1 MRIRDFLV
9 RELGRRQV
17 VLFFLLATLLYILPL
32 ILADF
37 PYIDD
42 NWRTLAAGNAWAGQG
57 RLFMDWLYQA
67 LTFTGAAP
75 NIFPLPLLLATIAMS
90 FALTRLTFHYFPEPT
105 LACCLVVLPLWYNP
119 FLLQNLSYQYDGAG
133 MALSLVAAIYAITF
147 CSASRIQRWLVPSVL
162 LALAIGLYQ
171 ISLNVFLGLCCLE
184 LLRNVHG
191 RMPWSAL
198 WCQSGWRL
206 AQLLLAVL
214 IYSVTAYPF
223 TDHGRTQLLNAS
235 ADPLLQIGINIG
247 RVMEK
252 IALLFHGGYTMVFI
266 VLVLCA
272 VFGALQLG
280 RQIRERK
287 MSRAKGLLLS
297 FICLLALPLIVL
309 LVPGMTLL
317 FRDFNE
323 GARTLMGFGVLLM
336 LLFYLAWLGL
346 MPLHQRLPLVLA
358 IPLLATLSLS
368 FAYGRVLTMEKT
380 FASNAL
386 YSLSHDISS
395 HRELREAKRIYI
407 SVTYSDRWLAG
418 AVGTFKQLPVLQY
431 LLNIDYFMLA
441 ENLPSAGITNVVA
454 ERERRNATHVGLMG
468 YPPLVDSLY
477 YRLYLIGD
485 YGFIVMKEPPH
496 GRLLQ
501 W

>member
-1 MRIRDFLV
+1 MRMSDFLV

-17 VLFFLLATLLYILPL
+17 VLFFLLATTLYILPL

-42 NWRTLAAGNAWAGQG
+42 NWRTLAAGNVWAGQG

-75 NIFPLPLLLATIAMS
+75 NIFPLPLLLATVAMS
-90 FALTRLTFHYFPEPT
+90 LALTRLTFHYFPEPT
-105 LACCLVVLPLWYNP
+105 LACCLVPLPLWYNP

-133 MALSLVAAIYAITF
+133 MALSLVAVIYAITF
-147 CSASRIQRWLVPSVL
+147 CGTSRIQRWLVPSVL
-162 LALAIGLYQ
+162 LTLAIGLYQ
-171 ISLNVFLGLCCLE
+171 VSLNVFLGLCCVE
-184 LLRNVHG
+184 LLRNVH
-191 RMPWSAL
+191 RRVPWAEFWRL
-198 WCQSGWRL
+198 SGWRL
-206 AQLLLAVL
+206 AQLVLAVL
-214 IYSVTAYPF
+214 IYAVTAYPF
-223 TDHGRTQLLNAS
+223 TESGRTELLNGS

-252 IALLFHGGYTMVFI
+252 VALLFHGGYTTVFI

-272 VFGALQLG
+272 LFGGVRLG
-280 RQIRERK
+280 RQIRLRNEPT
-287 MSRAKGLLLS
+287 AQGLLLG
-297 FICLLALPLIVL
+297 FICLLTLPLIVL

-323 GARTLMGFGVLLM
+323 GARTLMGFGVLLI
-336 LLFYLAWLGL
+336 LLFYLAYVGL
-346 MPLHQRLPLVLA
+346 TSLHSRLPLLLA

-368 FAYGRVLTMEKT
+368 FAYGRVLMMEKT
-380 FASNAL
+380 FANSAL
-386 YSLSHDISS
+386 YSLSQDISS
-395 HRELREAKRIYI
+395 HRELREAKRIYM

-418 AVGTFKQLPVLQY
+418 AEGTFRQLPVLRY

-454 ERERRNATHVGLMG
+454 ERERRNATRVGYQG
-468 YPPLVDSLY
+468 FPALVDRLY
-477 YRLYLIGD
+477 YRIYLIGD

-496 GRLLQ
+496 GRLLS

>member
-1 MRIRDFLV
+1 MRISDFLV

-75 NIFPLPLLLATIAMS
+75 NIFPLPLLFASVGMS
-90 FALTRLTFHYFPEPT
+90 LALTRLTFDYFPEPT
-105 LACCLVVLPLWYNP
+105 LACCLVPLPLWYNP

-133 MALSLVAAIYAITF
+133 TALSLVAVIYAITF
-147 CSASRIQRWLVPSVL
+147 CAASHIQRWLVPSVL

-184 LLRNVHG
+184 LLRNVHQ
-191 RMPWSAL
+191 RVPWDEL
-198 WCQSGWRL
+198 WRRSGWRL

-223 TDHGRTQLLNAS
+223 TDHGRTQLLKVS

-252 IALLFHGGYTMVFI
+252 VELLFHGGYTMVFI
-266 VLVLCA
+266 ALVLCA
-272 VFGALQLG
+272 VFGAVQLG
-280 RQIRERK
+280 RRIRERN

-297 FICLLALPLIVL
+297 FSCLLALPLIVL

-336 LLFYLAWLGL
+336 LLFYLAWVGL

-358 IPLLATLSLS
+358 IPLLAALSLS
-368 FAYGRVLTMEKT
+368 FAYGRVLMMEKAL
-380 FASNAL
+380 ASSAL

-418 AVGTFKQLPVLQY
+418 AVGTFKQLPVLHY

-454 ERERRNATHVGLMG
+454 ERERRNATRVGYQG
-468 YPPLVDSLY
+468 FPALVDSLY
-477 YRLYLIGD
+477 YRIYLIGD
-485 YGFIVMKEPPH
+485 YGFIVMTDPRP
-496 GRLLQ
+496 
-501 W
+501 

>member
-67 LTFTGAAP
+67 LTFSGAAP
-75 NIFPLPLLLATIAMS
+75 NIFPLPLLLAMVAMS
-90 FALTRLTFHYFPEPT
+90 FALKRLTFHYFPEPT
-105 LACCLVVLPLWYNP
+105 LACCLVPLPLWYNP

-133 MALSLVAAIYAITF
+133 MALSLVAVIYAITF
-147 CSASRIQRWLVPSVL
+147 CGASRIQRWLVPSVL

-171 ISLNVFLGLCCLE
+171 ISLNVFLGLCCLD
-184 LLRNVHG
+184 LLRNVH
-191 RMPWSAL
+191 RRVPWDEL
-198 WCQSGWRL
+198 WHRSGWRL
-206 AQLLLAVL
+206 AQGLLAVL

-223 TDHGRTQLLNAS
+223 TDHGRTQLLKAS

-252 IALLFHGGYTMVFI
+252 VALLFHGGYTVVFI
-266 VLVLCA
+266 SLVLCA
-272 VFGALQLG
+272 VFGGVQLG
-280 RQIRERK
+280 RRIRERN
-287 MSRAKGLLLS
+287 MSRANGLLLS
-297 FICLLALPLIVL
+297 FGCLLALPLIVL

-346 MPLHQRLPLVLA
+346 MPLDQRLPLVLA

-380 FASNAL
+380 FASSTL

-395 HRELREAKRIYI
+395 RRELREAKRIYI
-407 SVTYSDRWLAG
+407 SVTYSDRWMAG
-418 AVGTFKQLPVLQY
+418 AVGTFKQLPVLPY

-454 ERERRNATHVGLMG
+454 ERERRNATRVGLMG
-468 YPPLVDSLY
+468 YRPLVDSLY

>member
-1 MRIRDFLV
+1 MRISDFLV

-17 VLFFLLATLLYILPL
+17 VLFFLLATMLYILPL

-42 NWRTLAAGNAWAGQG
+42 NWRTLAAGNVWTGQG
-57 RLFMDWLYQA
+57 RLFMDWLYKA

-75 NIFPLPLLLATIAMS
+75 NIFPLPLLLATLAMS
-90 FALTRLTFHYFPEPT
+90 LALTRLTFHYFPEPT
-105 LACCLVVLPLWYNP
+105 LACCLVPLPLWYNP

-133 MALSLVAAIYAITF
+133 MALSLVAVIYAITF
-147 CSASRIQRWLVPSVL
+147 CGTSRIQRWLVPSVL

-171 ISLNVFLGLCCLE
+171 ISLNVFLGLCCVE
-184 LLRNVHG
+184 LLRIVH
-191 RMPWSAL
+191 RRVPWAEFR
-198 WCQSGWRL
+198 CRSGWRL
-206 AQLLLAVL
+206 AQLVLGVL
-214 IYSVTAYPF
+214 IYAVTAYPF
-223 TDHGRTQLLNAS
+223 TESGRTELLNGS
-235 ADPLLQIGINIG
+235 ADPLLQIGINFR

-252 IALLFHGGYTMVFI
+252 VALLFHGGYATVFV

-272 VFGALQLG
+272 LFGCVLLG
-280 RQIRERK
+280 RQIRLRDE
-287 MSRAKGLLLS
+287 STAQGLLLG
-297 FICLLALPLIVL
+297 FICLLTLPLIVL

-336 LLFYLAWLGL
+336 LLFYLAYVGL
-346 MPLHQRLPLVLA
+346 KSLHSRWPLLLA

-368 FAYGRVLTMEKT
+368 FAYGRVLMMEKT
-380 FASNAL
+380 FANSAL
-386 YSLSHDISS
+386 YSLSQDISS
-395 HRELREAKRIYI
+395 HRELREAKRIYL
-407 SVTYSDRWLAG
+407 SVAYSDRWLAG
-418 AVGTFKQLPVLQY
+418 AEGTFKQLPVLRY

-454 ERERRNATHVGLMG
+454 ERERRNATRVGYQG
-468 YPPLVDSLY
+468 FPALVDRLY
-477 YRLYLIGD
+477 YRIYLIGN

-496 GRLLQ
+496 GRLLR

>member
-1 MRIRDFLV
+1 MRISDFLV

-17 VLFFLLATLLYILPL
+17 VLFFLLATMLYILPL
-32 ILADF
+32 ILVDF

-42 NWRTLAAGNAWAGQG
+42 NWRTLAAGNAWARQG
-57 RLFMDWLYQA
+57 RLFMDWFYQA

-75 NIFPLPLLLATIAMS
+75 NIFPLPLLLATVAMS

-105 LACCLVVLPLWYNP
+105 LACCLVPLPLWYNP

-133 MALSLVAAIYAITF
+133 MALSLVAVIYAITF
-147 CSASRIQRWLVPSVL
+147 GGASRIQRWLVPSVL

-171 ISLNVFLGLCCLE
+171 ISLNVFLGLCCVE
-184 LLRNVHG
+184 LLRNVH
-191 RMPWSAL
+191 RRVPWGEL
-198 WCQSGWRL
+198 WCRSGWRL
-206 AQLLLAVL
+206 AQLVL
-214 IYSVTAYPF
+214 GVSIYAVTAYPF
-223 TDHGRTQLLNAS
+223 TDSTRTELLNLS
-235 ADPLLQIGINIG
+235 ADPLLQISINVG

-252 IALLFHGGYTMVFI
+252 VALLFHSGYTAVFV
-266 VLVLCA
+266 VLLLCA
-272 VFGALQLG
+272 LFGGVRMG
-280 RQIRERK
+280 RQICLRQEPP
-287 MSRAKGLLLS
+287 AKGLLLS
-297 FICLLALPLIVL
+297 CGCLLTLPLVVL
-309 LVPGMTLL
+309 LIPGMTLL

-336 LLFYLAWLGL
+336 LLFYLACTGL
-346 MPLHQRLPLVLA
+346 TSLHSRLPLLLA
-358 IPLLATLSLS
+358 IPLVATLSLS

-380 FASNAL
+380 FANSAL

-395 HRELREAKRIYI
+395 HRELRDAKRIYM
-407 SVTYSDRWLAG
+407 SVTYSDRWLAS
-418 AVGTFKQLPVLQY
+418 ATGTFKQLPVLRY

-441 ENLPSAGITNVVA
+441 ENLPSTGITNVVA
-454 ERERRNATHVGLMG
+454 ERERRNATRVGYQG
-468 YPPLVDSLY
+468 FPALVDRLY
-477 YRLYLIGD
+477 YRIYLIGD

>member
-1 MRIRDFLV
+1 MRISDFLV

-67 LTFTGAAP
+67 LSFTGAAP
-75 NIFPLPLLLATIAMS
+75 NIFPLPLLLATVAMS

-105 LACCLVVLPLWYNP
+105 LACCLVPLPLWYNP
-119 FLLQNLSYQYDGAG
+119 FLLQNLSYQYDGSG
-133 MALSLVAAIYAITF
+133 MALSLVAVIYAITF
-147 CSASRIQRWLVPSVL
+147 CGASRIQRWLVPSVL
-162 LALAIGLYQ
+162 LALAIGFYQ
-171 ISLNVFLGLCCLE
+171 ISLNVFLGLCFLD
-184 LLRNVHG
+184 LLRNVH
-191 RMPWSAL
+191 RRVPWDEL
-198 WCQSGWRL
+198 WHRSGWRL
-206 AQLLLAVL
+206 AQLLLAVS

-223 TDHGRTQLLNAS
+223 TDAGRTQLLNAS

-247 RVMEK
+247 RAMEK
-252 IALLFHGGYTMVFI
+252 VALLFHGGYTVVFI

-272 VFGALQLG
+272 VFGAVQLG

-287 MSRAKGLLLS
+287 MSRAKDLLLS
-297 FICLLALPLIVL
+297 FSCLLALPLIVL

-336 LLFYLAWLGL
+336 SLFYLAHLGL
-346 MPLHQRLPLVLA
+346 APLHQRLLLMLA

-380 FASNAL
+380 FANNAL

-418 AVGTFKQLPVLQY
+418 AQGTFKRLPVLRY
-431 LLNIDYFMLA
+431 LLNVDYFMLA

-468 YPPLVDSLY
+468 YSPLVDSLY

>member
-1 MRIRDFLV
+1 MRISDFLV

-17 VLFFLLATLLYILPL
+17 VLFFLLATMLYILPL

-42 NWRTLAAGNAWAGQG
+42 NWRTLAAGNAWAAQG

-75 NIFPLPLLLATIAMS
+75 NIFPLPLLLATVTMS

-105 LACCLVVLPLWYNP
+105 VACCLVPLPLWYNP

-133 MALSLVAAIYAITF
+133 MALSLVAVIYAITF
-147 CSASRIQRWLVPSVL
+147 CGASRIQRWLVPSAS

-184 LLRNVHG
+184 LLRNVH
-191 RMPWSAL
+191 RRVPWSEL
-198 WCQSGWRL
+198 WHQSGWRL

-223 TDHGRTQLLNAS
+223 TDHGRTQLLKAS
-235 ADPLLQIGINIG
+235 ADPLLQIGINIA

-252 IALLFHGGYTMVFI
+252 VALLFHGGYTAVFI
-266 VLVLCA
+266 ALVLCA
-272 VFGALQLG
+272 VIGAVQLG
-280 RQIRERK
+280 RQIRERHL
-287 MSRAKGLLLS
+287 SRAKGLLLS
-297 FICLLALPLIVL
+297 FSCLLAMPLIVL

-336 LLFYLAWLGL
+336 LLFYLAYVGL
-346 MPLHQRLPLVLA
+346 TSLHSRLPLLLA

-368 FAYGRVLTMEKT
+368 FAYGRVLMMEKT
-380 FASNAL
+380 FANSAL
-386 YSLSHDISS
+386 FSLSQDISS
-395 HRELREAKRIYI
+395 HRELREAKRIYL

-418 AVGTFKQLPVLQY
+418 AEGTFKQLPVLRY

-454 ERERRNATHVGLMG
+454 ERERRNATRVGYQG
-468 YPPLVDSLY
+468 FPALVDRLY
-477 YRLYLIGD
+477 YRIYLTGD

-496 GRLLQ
+496 GRLLS

>member
-1 MRIRDFLV
+1 MRISDFLV

-17 VLFFLLATLLYILPL
+17 VLFFLLATMLYILPL

-75 NIFPLPLLLATIAMS
+75 NIFPLPLLLATVAMS

-105 LACCLVVLPLWYNP
+105 VACCLVPLPLWYNP

-133 MALSLVAAIYAITF
+133 MALSLVAVIYAITF
-147 CSASRIQRWLVPSVL
+147 CGASRIQRWLVPSAL

-184 LLRNVHG
+184 LLRNVH
-191 RMPWSAL
+191 RRVPWSEL
-198 WCQSGWRL
+198 WHQSGWRL

-223 TDHGRTQLLNAS
+223 TDHGRTQLLKAS
-235 ADPLLQIGINIG
+235 ADPLLQIGINIA

-252 IALLFHGGYTMVFI
+252 VALLFHGGYTAVFI
-266 VLVLCA
+266 ALVLCA
-272 VFGALQLG
+272 VIGAVQLG
-280 RQIRERK
+280 RQIRERHL
-287 MSRAKGLLLS
+287 SRAKGLLLS
-297 FICLLALPLIVL
+297 FSCLLAMPLIVL

-336 LLFYLAWLGL
+336 LLFYLAYVGL
-346 MPLHQRLPLVLA
+346 TSLHSRLPLLLA

-368 FAYGRVLTMEKT
+368 FAYGRVLMMEKT
-380 FASNAL
+380 FANSAL
-386 YSLSHDISS
+386 FSLSQDISS
-395 HRELREAKRIYI
+395 HRELREAKRIYL

-418 AVGTFKQLPVLQY
+418 AEGTFKQLPVLRY

-454 ERERRNATHVGLMG
+454 ERERRNATRVGYQG
-468 YPPLVDSLY
+468 FPALVDRLY
-477 YRLYLIGD
+477 YRIYLTGD

-496 GRLLQ
+496 GRLLS

>member
-75 NIFPLPLLLATIAMS
+75 NIFPLPLLLATVAMS

-133 MALSLVAAIYAITF
+133 MALSLVAVIYAITF
-147 CSASRIQRWLVPSVL
+147 CGASRIQRWLVPSAL

-184 LLRNVHG
+184 LLRNVH
-191 RMPWSAL
+191 RRVPWDEL
-198 WCQSGWRL
+198 WRRSGWRL

-214 IYSVTAYPF
+214 IYSITAYPF

-235 ADPLLQIGINIG
+235 ADPLLQIGTNIG

-252 IALLFHGGYTMVFI
+252 VALLFHGGYTMVFI

-272 VFGALQLG
+272 VFGAVQLG
-280 RQIRERK
+280 RRIRERN
-287 MSRAKGLLLS
+287 MSRARGLLLS
-297 FICLLALPLIVL
+297 LSCLLALPLIVL

-358 IPLLATLSLS
+358 IPLLAALSLS

-380 FASNAL
+380 FASSAL

-418 AVGTFKQLPVLQY
+418 AVGTFKQLPVLHY
-431 LLNIDYFMLA
+431 LLNVDYFMLA

-477 YRLYLIGD
+477 YRLYLVGD

>member
-1 MRIRDFLV
+1 MRISDFLV

-17 VLFFLLATLLYILPL
+17 VLFFLLATMLYILPL

-42 NWRTLAAGNAWAGQG
+42 NWRTLAAGNAWAAQG

-75 NIFPLPLLLATIAMS
+75 NIFPLPLLLATVAMS

-105 LACCLVVLPLWYNP
+105 VACCLVPLPLWYNP

-133 MALSLVAAIYAITF
+133 MALSLVAVIYAITF
-147 CSASRIQRWLVPSVL
+147 CGASRIQRWLVPSAL

-184 LLRNVHG
+184 LLRNVH
-191 RMPWSAL
+191 RRVPWSEL
-198 WCQSGWRL
+198 WHQSGWRL

-223 TDHGRTQLLNAS
+223 TDHGRTQLLKAS
-235 ADPLLQIGINIG
+235 ADPLLQIGINIA

-252 IALLFHGGYTMVFI
+252 VALLFHGGYTAVFI
-266 VLVLCA
+266 ALVLCA
-272 VFGALQLG
+272 VIGAVQLG
-280 RQIRERK
+280 RQIRERHL
-287 MSRAKGLLLS
+287 SRAKGLLLS
-297 FICLLALPLIVL
+297 FSCLLAMPLIVL

-336 LLFYLAWLGL
+336 LLFYLAYVGL
-346 MPLHQRLPLVLA
+346 TSLHSRLPLLLA

-368 FAYGRVLTMEKT
+368 FAYGRVLMMEKT
-380 FASNAL
+380 FANSAL
-386 YSLSHDISS
+386 FSLSQDISS
-395 HRELREAKRIYI
+395 HRELREAKRIYL

-418 AVGTFKQLPVLQY
+418 AEGTFKQLPVLRY

-454 ERERRNATHVGLMG
+454 ERERRNATRVGYQG
-468 YPPLVDSLY
+468 FPALVDRLY
-477 YRLYLIGD
+477 YRIYLTGD

-496 GRLLQ
+496 GRLLS

>member
-1 MRIRDFLV
+1 MRISDFLV

-67 LTFTGAAP
+67 LSFTGAAP
-75 NIFPLPLLLATIAMS
+75 NIFPLPLLLATVAMS

-105 LACCLVVLPLWYNP
+105 LACCLVPLPLWYNP

-133 MALSLVAAIYAITF
+133 MALSLVAVIYAITF
-147 CSASRIQRWLVPSVL
+147 CGASRIQRWLVPSVL

-184 LLRNVHG
+184 LLRNVH
-191 RMPWSAL
+191 RRVPWDEL
-198 WCQSGWRL
+198 WHRSGWRL

-223 TDHGRTQLLNAS
+223 TDAGRTQLLNAS
-235 ADPLLQIGINIG
+235 ADPLLQIGVNIG

-252 IALLFHGGYTMVFI
+252 VALLFHGGYTVVFI

-272 VFGALQLG
+272 VFGAVQLG
-280 RQIRERK
+280 RHIRERK
-287 MSRAKGLLLS
+287 MSRAKDLLLS
-297 FICLLALPLIVL
+297 FSCLLPLPLIVL

-336 LLFYLAWLGL
+336 SLFYLAWLGL
-346 MPLHQRLPLVLA
+346 MPLHQRLPLMLA

-380 FASNAL
+380 FASSAL

-418 AVGTFKQLPVLQY
+418 AQGTFQRLPVLRY
-431 LLNIDYFMLA
+431 LLNVDYFMLA
-441 ENLPSAGITNVVA
+441 ENLASAGITNVVA

-468 YPPLVDSLY
+468 YPPLLESLY